1 MLGCGEIAIWLIC
14 NTVMQVYPSPTIAV
28 LSTGDELVEPTT
40 ANLGRGQVLNCS
52 RITYDAPTW
61 TRDEDTDTRYR
72 NS

>member
-52 RITYDAPTW
+52 RITYHAPTW
-61 TRDEDTDTRYR
+61 TRDEDTDTRHGI
-72 NS
+72 